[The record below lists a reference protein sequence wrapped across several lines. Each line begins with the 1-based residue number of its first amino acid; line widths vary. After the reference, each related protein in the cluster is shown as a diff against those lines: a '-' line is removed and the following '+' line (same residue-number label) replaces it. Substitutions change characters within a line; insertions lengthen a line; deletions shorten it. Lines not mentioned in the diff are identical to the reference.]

1 MKQEMSINGFF
12 TLYWVEDNELLDCEY
27 ATMEQ
32 ALQRFEYLKNS
43 WDGVLPTGL
52 VAVKFVD
59 HNFDK
64 IERFDPYNSL
74 TD

>member
-1 MKQEMSINGFF
+1 MDG
-12 TLYWVEDNELLDCEY
+12 EY
-27 ATMEQ
+27 PTMEQ

-64 IERFDPYNSL
+64 IERFDPYNSF
-74 TD
+74 TY

>member
-12 TLYWVEDNELLDCEY
+12 TLYWVEDNELLDWEY

-43 WDGVLPTGL
+43 WERVLPAGH
-52 VAVKFVD
+52 VAVEFVD
-59 HNFDK
+59 HCFWQ
-64 IERFDPYNSL
+64 I
-74 TD
+74 

>member
-1 MKQEMSINGFF
+1 MKLEMLINGFF
-12 TLYWVEDNELLDCEY
+12 TLYWVEDNELSDCEY

-52 VAVKFVD
+52 VAVKFDD

-64 IERFDPYNSL
+64 IERFDPCNSL

>member
-1 MKQEMSINGFF
+1 
-12 TLYWVEDNELLDCEY
+12 
-27 ATMEQ
+27 MEQ

-52 VAVKFVD
+52 VAVMFVD

-64 IERFDPYNSL
+64 IERFDPCNLL

>member
-1 MKQEMSINGFF
+1 
-12 TLYWVEDNELLDCEY
+12 
-27 ATMEQ
+27 MEQ

-43 WDGVLPTGL
+43 WDGALPTGL

-64 IERFDPYNSL
+64 IERLDPYNSL
-74 TD
+74 TE

>member
-1 MKQEMSINGFF
+1 MKLEMSINGFF

-43 WDGVLPTGL
+43 WESVLPAGH
-52 VAVKFVD
+52 VAVEFVD
-59 HNFDK
+59 HCFDK
-64 IERFDPYNSL
+64 FD
-74 TD
+74 

>member
-1 MKQEMSINGFF
+1 MKLEMWINGYF
-12 TLYWVEDNELLDCEY
+12 TFYWFEGNELLDGEY
-27 ATMEQ
+27 PTMEQ

-59 HNFDK
+59 HTFDK